1 MSLTLGAVHCGPPL
15 DCDDR
20 TRLQVCLRRPKLKA
34 PSQDEILVFANISQW
49 YCIVQH
55 GCLNTAPL
63 QESFLWKLYAT
74 LSARCWEG
82 PGWPGSLSTRSYFM
96 KCGFIVGQF
105 DPTLRFCFVCSSVAE
120 CFSWINTLL
129 ICTRLLPSLVS
140 ASSRG
145 KTRDVRRCGD
155 VPSIPAVADLEPK
168 SYVQLPF
175 NFVGWTLVL
184 QWYQP
189 GTSFQL
195 CYPGAGVGGKSETR
209 GTCIRNGGTDVFSTL
224 FNIGLYAVPFFS
236 LFS

>member
-1 MSLTLGAVHCGPPL
+1 MSLTLGAVHCGPLL

-74 LSARCWEG
+74 LQHGVGKVRVDPVHFKLEV
-82 PGWPGSLSTRSYFM
+82 PSLNV
-96 KCGFIVGQF
+96 GFIVGQC
-105 DPTLRFCFVCSSVAE
+105 DPTLRFCFVCSLVAE

-129 ICTRLLPSLVS
+129 ICTRLLPSLAS